1 MKMKKIVVCI
11 GLVVWGSVLVF
22 ASGSGDSKSGGGG
35 YKETITWGQGSDVT
49 SFDPHVGK
57 ETPAVQVT
65 NHLFDTLV
73 EVDGVTNELRPQ
85 IAERWEQLSPTSYR
99 FYIRRGVKFHNGTD
113 LTAEDVKFSL
123 DRAIATPAVA
133 YIVDF
138 ISDVRVENPYQVVVN
153 THAPYG
159 PALRNLAVPFA
170 AILPKAYVQAN
181 PDRFIQ
187 HPIGSGPYRFVSWSQ
202 SDSVRLE
209 AFADYY
215 AGPAKTKYLVM
226 KVIPEASQRTIA
238 LETGEVDL
246 AYDITTNDLKI
257 LEANKNLTVFK
268 APSLTCFYIS
278 MNMRKKPFDNKLVRQ
293 AVSHAID
300 RQLIIDTVLSGAGQ
314 AADAII
320 APAVYGYY
328 KTGVDAYDPA
338 LARRLLT
345 QAGYP
350 NGFTCN
356 IWVNNNQ
363 ERVEVCQAVVE
374 MLREVGITAKLE
386 VMEFGAFIQRT
397 TAAEHDLAYFGW
409 VTSTKDGDYTYY
421 SLEHSSQQG
430 AAGNRSFVADPEVD
444 RLVNLGRTSVDMT
457 VRNKAYQDLAVY
469 LADLTN
475 NANIVYTQINAGGN
489 NKVENFILDPIGYHK
504 LENVQVRK

>member
-1 MKMKKIVVCI
+1 MKRSIWFS
-11 GLVVWGSVLVF
+11 LVGILVSAAVF
-22 ASGSGDSKSGGGG
+22 AGGGNDARTSGGT
-35 YKETITWGQGSDVT
+35 YKDTITWGQGADVT
-49 SFDPHVGK
+49 SFDPHIGK

-65 NHLFDTLV
+65 NHIFDSLV
-73 EVDGVTNELRPQ
+73 EVDGVTNELKPQ

-99 FYIRRGVKFHNGTD
+99 FFIRRGIKFHDGTE
-113 LTAEDVKFSL
+113 LTAADVKFSL
-123 DRAIATPAVA
+123 DRAINTPAIA

-138 ISDVRVENPYQVVVN
+138 ISNVQIENPYQVVVN

-170 AILPKAYVQAN
+170 AIVPKAYVEAN
-181 PDRFIQ
+181 PDGLLQ
-187 HPIGSGPYRFVSWSQ
+187 KPIGSGPYKFISWSQ

-215 AGPAKTKYLVM
+215 AGPSKTKNLVM

-257 LEANKNLTVFK
+257 VEANRNLTVFK
-268 APSLTCFYIS
+268 APSLSCFYIS
-278 MNMRKKPFDNKLVRQ
+278 LNMKKAPFDNKLVRQ
-293 AVSHAID
+293 AISHAID
-300 RQLIIDTVLSGAGQ
+300 RQLIIDTVLSGAGE

-328 KTGVDAYDPA
+328 KTGVDKYDPA
-338 LARRLLT
+338 LSRRLLA

-350 NGFTCN
+350 NGFSCN

-374 MLREVGITAKLE
+374 MLREVGINARLE

-444 RLVNLGRTSVDMT
+444 RLVTLGRTSVD
-457 VRNKAYQDLAVY
+457 RSIRDKAYQDLAIY

-504 LENVQVRK
+504 LENVQVRR